1 MGKYNDI
8 WVKINESEDSENER
22 KQKAREEKRKE
33 AFSKRTVEVSDIT
46 LVEDLS
52 DEETIEDESGEESP
66 ISKAID
72 FMIVKDITPPPF
84 VPVDT
89 DLQKNGALKKYKIR
103 FGKYLAFIDC
113 VKYFR
118 SKEHCTILA
127 LATTSNVFLNIWG
140 SSRNVSNAF
149 ERLEKIG
156 LIKEYDGY
164 YQTGMC
170 KLYYYFVE
178 NEKLL
183 IEHCKEYNIEKMST
197 KNVQELNPKE
207 KKEYQRRCE
216 EVYTKEFKE
225 KVKFNS
231 NLTLNRPAS
240 VKPEQFKKDLYE
252 MLYENY
258 PGFKIYQD
266 LAEEINDTFYN
277 DQPDFKIK
285 FRPKFHWNKESGK
298 SKSRSKIVGIG
309 IRATNRFCSAKKDND
324 KTSNKILREE
334 ILTKNGFEFEK
345 DITSSVPRVAYAL
358 NHGGWLKDDVDLY
371 KEIYKEIDSG
381 VSDEEFKLERDA
393 IKKLFFRVYFDSTDN
408 KLAYHTW
415 DSMNQE
421 GMNKE
426 SVYEDMIALRRAME
440 KVLGEKRYNNYI
452 FYVESCLY
460 IDVLHSLLSKGYKVW
475 LVYDCFYGKGFGDQ
489 EEFERVVL
497 EAVMVSFVRFKMA
510 SDFNDWE
517 NIFKK

>member
-8 WVKINESEDSENER
+8 WVKINEFEGSENEHQH
-22 KQKAREEKRKE
+22 KNREKKRKE
-33 AFSKRTVEVSDIT
+33 SFSKIKVELSEIP

-52 DEETIEDESGEESP
+52 DEEDIEDEEYEESP
-66 ISKAID
+66 ISKSID
-72 FMIVKDITPPPF
+72 FMVVKDITPPPF

-89 DLQKNGALKKYKIR
+89 DLQKNGALKKYKER
-103 FGKYLAFIDC
+103 FSKYLAFIDC

-140 SSRNVSNAF
+140 STRNVSNAF

-156 LIKEYDGY
+156 LIKEYDSY

-183 IEHCKEYNIEKMST
+183 IEHCKEYNIEKKII
-197 KNVQELNPKE
+197 KNVKELTDKE
-207 KKEYQRRCE
+207 KREFQRRCE
-216 EVYTKEFKE
+216 ETYSDEFKA
-225 KVKFNS
+225 KVLFKS
-231 NLTLNRPAS
+231 RSSLELKLKRPNS
-240 VKPEQFKKDLYE
+240 VKPIQFKSDLYE

-258 PGFKIYQD
+258 PGFKIYQGIAD
-266 LAEEINDTFYN
+266 EINETFYK

-285 FRPKFHWNKESGK
+285 FKPSFHWNTVSEKH
-298 SKSRSKIVGIG
+298 KSRSQIVGIG
-309 IRATNRFCSAKKDND
+309 IRACNRLCSAKKDND
-324 KTSNKILREE
+324 KTSNKVLREE
-334 ILTKNGFEFEK
+334 ILKQNGFEFEK
-345 DITSSVPRVAYAL
+345 DIKSSVPRVAYAL

-371 KEIYKEIDSG
+371 KEIYKEIDPG
-381 VSDEEFKLERDA
+381 VSDEEFNLERAA
-393 IKKLFFRVYFDSTDN
+393 IKKLFFRVYFDTTDN

-440 KVLGEKRYNNYI
+440 TVIGKRRYDNYI
-452 FYVESCLY
+452 FYVESCIY
-460 IDVLHSLLSKGYKVW
+460 IDVLLQGFCPWLL
-475 LVYDCFYGKGFGDQ
+475 
-489 EEFERVVL
+489 
-497 EAVMVSFVRFKMA
+497 
-510 SDFNDWE
+510 
-517 NIFKK
+517 

>member
-8 WVKINESEDSENER
+8 WVKINELEESENEH
-22 KQKAREEKRKE
+22 KKKVREEKRKKLE
-33 AFSKRTVEVSDIT
+33 SQRKTKELIIT
-46 LVEDLS
+46 PVEDLS
-52 DEETIEDESGEESP
+52 DEEIIEGEEYQESSV
-66 ISKAID
+66 SKSID
-72 FMIVKDITPPPF
+72 YMIVRDITPPPF
-84 VPVDT
+84 EPSEPN
-89 DLQKNGALKKYKIR
+89 LQINGALKKYKDR

-127 LATTSNVFLNIWG
+127 LATTSNVFMNIWG

-149 ERLEKIG
+149 EALEKIG

-178 NEKLL
+178 NERLL
-183 IEHCKEYNIEKMST
+183 IEHCKKYNIEKLSV
-197 KNVQELNPKE
+197 KNVQELGKKE
-207 KKEYQRRCE
+207 KKEYQIKCKETYTDDFRKSVLFKSRLNLKRPE
-216 EVYTKEFKE
+216 E
-225 KVKFNS
+225 
-231 NLTLNRPAS
+231 
-240 VKPEQFKKDLYE
+240 VKPEQFKKDLNE

-258 PGFKIYQD
+258 QGFKIYQGIAD
-266 LAEEINDTFYN
+266 EINETFYK

-285 FRPKFHWNKESGK
+285 FKPSFHWNKEGGK
-298 SKSRSKIVGIG
+298 NKSRSKIVGIG
-309 IRATNRFCSAKKDND
+309 IRATNRLCSAKKDND
-324 KTSNKILREE
+324 KHSNKILREE
-334 ILTKNGFEFEK
+334 VLDKYGFEFEK
-345 DITSSVPRVAYAL
+345 DIKSSVPRVAYAL
-358 NHGGWLKDDVDLY
+358 NHGGWLKDDIDLY
-371 KEIYKEIDSG
+371 KKIYMEIDSG
-381 VSDEEFKLERDA
+381 VSDEEFNLERDA
-393 IKKLFFRVYFDSTDN
+393 IKKLFFRVYFDTTDN

-440 KVLGEKRYNNYI
+440 TVIGKRRYDNYI
-452 FYVESCLY
+452 FYVESCIY
-460 IDVLHSLLSKGYKVW
+460 IDVLHTLLSKGYKVW
-475 LVYDCFYGKGFGDQ
+475 LVYDCFYGKGFGTQ

-497 EAVMVSFVRFKMA
+497 EAVMVSFVRFKTA
-510 SDFNDWE
+510 ADFNDWE

>member
-8 WVKINESEDSENER
+8 WIKINEYEGSENER
-22 KQKAREEKRKE
+22 KKKVRDEKRKE
-33 AFSKRTVEVSDIT
+33 SLSKRTVKSSK
-46 LVEDLS
+46 DLS
-52 DEETIEDESGEESP
+52 DEEITEELVCEESP
-66 ISKAID
+66 VSKAID
-72 FMIVKDITPPPF
+72 YMIVKNVPTPPF
-84 VPVDT
+84 VPGDVPG
-89 DLQKNGALKKYKIR
+89 LEHNGDLKKYKDR
-103 FGKYLAFIDC
+103 FSSYLAFIDC

-140 SSRNVSNAF
+140 STRNVSNRF
-149 ERLEKIG
+149 DELEEIG
-156 LIKEYDGY
+156 LIKVFDPHH
-164 YQTGMC
+164 QTGMC

-178 NEKLL
+178 NERLL
-183 IEHCKEYNIEKMST
+183 IEHCKKYNIEKLLV
-197 KNVQELNPKE
+197 KNVQELKDKK
-207 KKEYQRRCE
+207 KKEYQKRCE

-231 NLTLNRPAS
+231 NLTLKKPNS
-240 VKPEQFKKDLYE
+240 VKPKQFESDLYE
-252 MLYENY
+252 MLSENY
-258 PGFKIYQD
+258 PGLKIYQRMAD
-266 LAEEINDTFYN
+266 EINDTFYK

-285 FRPKFHWNKESGK
+285 FKPKFHWNKPSIKNKGK
-298 SKSRSKIVGIG
+298 SKIVGIG
-309 IRATNRFCSAKKDND
+309 IRATNRLCSAKKDND
-324 KTSNKILREE
+324 KHSNKILREE
-334 ILTKNGFEFEK
+334 VLKQNGFEFEK
-345 DITSSVPRVAYAL
+345 DIKSSVPRVAYAL

-381 VSDEEFKLERDA
+381 VSDEEFNLERDA
-393 IKKLFFRVYFDSTDN
+393 IKKLFFRVYFDTTDN

-452 FYVESCLY
+452 FYVESCIY
-460 IDVLHSLLSKGYKVW
+460 IDVLHTLLSKGYKVW
-475 LVYDCFYGKGFGDQ
+475 LVYDCFYGKGFGTQ

-497 EAVMVSFVRFKMA
+497 EAVMVSFVRFKTA
-510 SDFNDWE
+510 ADFNDWE

>member
-8 WVKINESEDSENER
+8 WIKINEYEGSENER
-22 KQKAREEKRKE
+22 KKKVRDEKRKE
-33 AFSKRTVEVSDIT
+33 SLSKRTVKSSKDS
-46 LVEDLS
+46 S
-52 DEETIEDESGEESP
+52 DEEITEELVCEESP
-66 ISKAID
+66 VSKAID
-72 FMIVKDITPPPF
+72 YMIVKNVPTPPF
-84 VPVDT
+84 VPGDVPG
-89 DLQKNGALKKYKIR
+89 LEHNGDLKKYKDR
-103 FGKYLAFIDC
+103 FSSYLAFIDC

-140 SSRNVSNAF
+140 STRNVSNRF
-149 ERLEKIG
+149 DELEKIG
-156 LIKEYDGY
+156 LIKVFDPHH
-164 YQTGMC
+164 QIGMC

-178 NEKLL
+178 NERLL
-183 IEHCKEYNIEKMST
+183 IEHCKKYNIEKLLV
-197 KNVQELNPKE
+197 KNVQELKDKK

-231 NLTLNRPAS
+231 NLTLNKPNS
-240 VKPEQFKKDLYE
+240 VKPKQFESDLYE
-252 MLYENY
+252 MLSENY
-258 PGFKIYQD
+258 PGLKIYQRMAD
-266 LAEEINDTFYN
+266 EINDTFYK

-285 FRPKFHWNKESGK
+285 FKPKFHWNKPSIKNKGK
-298 SKSRSKIVGIG
+298 SKIVGIG
-309 IRATNRFCSAKKDND
+309 IRATNRLCSAKKDND
-324 KTSNKILREE
+324 KHSNKILREE
-334 ILTKNGFEFEK
+334 VLKQNGFEFEK
-345 DITSSVPRVAYAL
+345 DIKSSVPRVAYAL

-381 VSDEEFKLERDA
+381 VSDEEFNLERDA
-393 IKKLFFRVYFDSTDN
+393 IKKLFFRVYFDTTDN

-452 FYVESCLY
+452 FYVESCIY
-460 IDVLHSLLSKGYKVW
+460 IDVLHTLLSKGYKVW
-475 LVYDCFYGKGFGDQ
+475 LVYDCFYGKGFGTQ

-497 EAVMVSFVRFKMA
+497 EAVMVSFVRFKTA
-510 SDFNDWE
+510 ADFNDWE